1 MRGVISAVVAA
12 TLLTATAAVTTAASA
27 EECPGNPDA
36 LGTSRTIVVDA
47 LEHPRLGGMQYRE
60 SLPLEDKE
68 VVLTFDDGPLP
79 PKTNQI
85 LDILAKECV
94 KATFFLVGKMAT
106 TFPDVA
112 RKVEAA
118 GHTIGTHSQSH
129 PLKLH
134 KVSLAKAEEEL
145 SGGVTSVTSVLGHPP
160 APFIRIPGLARTN
173 AIDEYLGSQKL
184 MTWSADFPADDW
196 TKISPTQVYTRALQR
211 IEAYGKGI
219 LLLHDI
225 QPRTVAALPTLLH
238 ELKRRG
244 YRIVHVV
251 PATPDLAKTATLP
264 SDWAVHHHMRQIWP
278 ASFAEIDET
287 ILATV
292 LPAPSPANFA
302 ASHPFDPLATAKRTK
317 PTVATAAPA
326 GKTTRGRNKFR
337 PTQSAQLPAVQLPP
351 APWPRAYSESQAPLA
366 RVALPAPSPDSFSYP
381 ETSPTPWLPGRM
393 SMVVPPVPVPTAAP
407 DADAMAT
414 LIRRSLQDLQEPG
427 EPSEPVVPP
436 MPASRQ
442 LAPATR

>member
-1 MRGVISAVVAA
+1 MQRVIPAVVAA
-12 TLLTATAAVTTAASA
+12 TLLTATAAIAG
-27 EECPGNPDA
+27 ECPGNPDA
-36 LGTSRTIVVDA
+36 LGTSRTIVVDP
-47 LEHPRLGGMQYRE
+47 LDHPRLGGMQYRE

-79 PKTNQI
+79 PKTNQV
-85 LDILAKECV
+85 LDILAKDCV

-106 TFPDVA
+106 TFPDVVH
-112 RKVEAA
+112 KIEAA

-145 SGGVTSVTSVLGHPP
+145 SGGITSVTSVLGQPP

-251 PATPDLAKTATLP
+251 PATADLPKTATLA
-264 SDWAVHHHMRQIWP
+264 SEWVVHHHMRQIWP
-278 ASFAEIDET
+278 ASFAETDET
-287 ILATV
+287 ALATV
-292 LPAPSPANFA
+292 LPAPSPANFGVN
-302 ASHPFDPLATAKRTK
+302 HPFDPLATTK
-317 PTVATAAPA
+317 PMRPTAATAAPA
-326 GKTTRGRNKFR
+326 GKTARGRNKFR
-337 PTQSAQLPAVQLPP
+337 PTQSAQLPAVQFPP
-351 APWPRAYSESQAPLA
+351 AAWPRGFSESQAALV
-366 RVALPAPSPDSFSYP
+366 RVVLPAPSPMSFTYP
-381 ETSPTPWLPGRM
+381 EESPTPWLPGRV
-393 SMVVPPVPVPTAAP
+393 SMVVPAVPVPTAAP
-407 DADAMAT
+407 DNDAMAS
-414 LIRRSLQDLQEPG
+414 LIRRSLQDLQEP
-427 EPSEPVVPP
+427 SETAPVPP
-436 MPASRQ
+436 MPPSRR
-442 LAPATR
+442 LLVPATGQ

>member
-1 MRGVISAVVAA
+1 MQGVLPAVVAA
-12 TLLTATAAVTTAASA
+12 TLLTVTAGAFTAAAG
-27 EECPGNPDA
+27 ECPGNPDA
-36 LGTSRTIVVDA
+36 IGTSRTIVVDA

-79 PKTNQI
+79 PKTNHI

-112 RKVEAA
+112 RKVEAE

-134 KVSLAKAEEEL
+134 KVALAKAEEEL
-145 SGGVTSVTSVLGHPP
+145 HGGIVSVTSVLGHPP

-173 AIDEYLGSQKL
+173 AIDQYLGSQNL

-225 QPRTVAALPTLLH
+225 QPRTVEALPTLLH

-251 PATPDLAKTATLP
+251 PATPDLPKTATLA
-264 SDWAVHHHMRQIWP
+264 SQWVVHNHMRQIWP
-278 ASFAEIDET
+278 ASFAEADET
-287 ILATV
+287 IV
-292 LPAPSPANFA
+292 LPAPSPANFGVT
-302 ASHPFDPLATAKRTK
+302 HPFDASATVVTK
-317 PTVATAAPA
+317 VATKVK
-326 GKTTRGRNKFR
+326 GHIVFR
-337 PTQSAQLPAVQLPP
+337 PGQSNKLPA
-351 APWPRAYSESQAPLA
+351 ATWPRAYSEAQAALA
-366 RVALPAPSPDSFSYP
+366 RAVLPAPSPASFTYP
-381 ETSPTPWLPGRM
+381 ETSPTPWLPGRV
-393 SMVVPPVPVPTAAP
+393 SMVVPAVPVPTAAP
-407 DADAMAT
+407 DGDAMAS

-427 EPSEPVVPP
+427 EAVVPP
-436 MPASRQ
+436 MPASHR
-442 LAPATR
+442 LAPLNPMSTTPRIP

>member
-1 MRGVISAVVAA
+1 MQGVIPAVVAA
-12 TLLTATAAVTTAASA
+12 TLLTASAAIAG
-27 EECPGNPDA
+27 ECPGNPDA
-36 LGTSRTIVVDA
+36 IGTSRTIVVDPLA
-47 LEHPRLGGMQYRE
+47 HPRLGGMQYRE

-85 LDILAKECV
+85 LDILAKDCV

-118 GHTIGTHSQSH
+118 GHTIGTHSQTH

-145 SGGVTSVTSVLGHPP
+145 GGGVTSVTSVLGHPP

-225 QPRTVAALPTLLH
+225 QPRTVAALPTLLQ

-251 PATPDLAKTATLP
+251 PATPDQPVTATLP
-264 SDWAVHHHMRQIWP
+264 SDWLVHHHMHQIWP
-278 ASFAEIDET
+278 ASFAETDEST
-287 ILATV
+287 VAIV
-292 LPAPSPANFA
+292 LPAPSPANFGV
-302 ASHPFDPLATAKRTK
+302 SHPFDALA
-317 PTVATAAPA
+317 TVATKMVAT
-326 GKTTRGRNKFR
+326 KTVATKTGGAKQRGRIVFR
-337 PTQSAQLPAVQLPP
+337 PSQPPQLPTA
-351 APWPRAYSESQAPLA
+351 AWPNAFSESQAALA
-366 RVALPAPSPDSFSYP
+366 RVVLPAPSPMSFTYP
-381 ETSPTPWLPGRM
+381 EESPTPWLPGRV
-393 SMVVPPVPVPTAAP
+393 SMVVPAVPVPTAAP
-407 DADAMAT
+407 DNDAMAM
-414 LIRRSLQDLQEPG
+414 LIRRSLQDLQEPSDSA
-427 EPSEPVVPP
+427 PVPP
-436 MPASRQ
+436 MPPSRR
-442 LAPATR
+442 LLVPATGN

>member
-1 MRGVISAVVAA
+1 MRGVIPAVMAA
-12 TLLTATAAVTTAASA
+12 TLLTATAAIAG
-27 EECPGNPDA
+27 ECPGNPDA
-36 LGTSRTIVVDA
+36 IGTSRTIVVDP

-106 TFPDVA
+106 TFPDMA
-112 RKVEAA
+112 RRVEAE

-145 SGGVTSVTSVLGHPP
+145 GGGVASVTSVLGHPP

-173 AIDEYLGSQKL
+173 AIDQYLGSQNL

-251 PATPDLAKTATLP
+251 PASSDRPKTATLA
-264 SDWAVHHHMRQIWP
+264 SQWAVHNHMRQIWP
-278 ASFAEIDET
+278 ASFAEADESVV
-287 ILATV
+287 AAV
-292 LPAPSPANFA
+292 LPAPSPANFGA
-302 ASHPFDPLATAKRTK
+302 THPFDPLATVK
-317 PTVATAAPA
+317 PAATPALTA
-326 GKTTRGRNKFR
+326 GKTARGRNKFR
-337 PTQSAQLPAVQLPP
+337 PAPQSAQLPPKA
-351 APWPRAYSESQAPLA
+351 WPRGFSEAQAAL
-366 RVALPAPSPDSFSYP
+366 VHVVLPAPSPVSFTYP
-381 ETSPTPWLPGRM
+381 EESPTPWLPGRV
-393 SMVVPPVPVPTAAP
+393 SMVVPAVPVPTAAP
-407 DADAMAT
+407 DGDAMAS

-427 EPSEPVVPP
+427 EPVVPP
-436 MPASRQ
+436 MPASRR
-442 LAPATR
+442 LAPLNPMSATPHIP

>member
-1 MRGVISAVVAA
+1 MQGVIPAVVAA
-12 TLLTATAAVTTAASA
+12 TLLTATAAITTAAMTTAAIA

-36 LGTSRTIVVDA
+36 IGTSRTIVVDP

-79 PKTNQI
+79 PKTNHV

-106 TFPDVA
+106 TYPDVVH
-112 RKVEAA
+112 KIEAA
-118 GHTIGTHSQSH
+118 GHTIGTHTQTH
-129 PLKLH
+129 PLRLH
-134 KVSLAKAEEEL
+134 KVALAKAEEEFN
-145 SGGVTSVTSVLGHPP
+145 GGIASVTSVLGHPP
-160 APFIRIPGLARTN
+160 SPFIRIPGLARTN
-173 AIDEYLGSQKL
+173 AIDQYLGSQKL

-225 QPRTVAALPTLLH
+225 QPRTVEALPTLLH

-251 PATPDLAKTATLP
+251 PATPDLPKTASLP
-264 SDWAVHHHMRQIWP
+264 SEWVVHAHMRQIWP
-278 ASFAEIDET
+278 ASFAEADET
-287 ILATV
+287 VA
-292 LPAPSPANFA
+292 LPAPSPANFGVT
-302 ASHPFDPLATAKRTK
+302 HPFDAAATVVVKK
-317 PTVATAAPA
+317 VATKVH
-326 GKTTRGRNKFR
+326 GHIVFR
-337 PTQSAQLPAVQLPP
+337 PGQATKLPA
-351 APWPRAYSESQAPLA
+351 ATWPRAYSESQAALA

-381 ETSPTPWLPGRM
+381 ETSPTPWLPGRV

-407 DADAMAT
+407 DSDAMAM
-414 LIRRSLQDLQEPG
+414 LIRRSLQDLQEPAEFG
-427 EPSEPVVPP
+427 EPVVPP
-436 MPASRQ
+436 MPASRR
-442 LAPATR
+442 LVPANPMSMDR

>member
-1 MRGVISAVVAA
+1 MQGVVPAAVAA
-12 TLLTATAAVTTAASA
+12 VLLTATAAVA

-36 LGTSRTIVVDA
+36 IGTSRTIVVDA

-79 PKTNQI
+79 PKTNHV

-106 TFPDVA
+106 TYPDAV
-112 RKVEAA
+112 RKIEAA

-134 KVSLAKAEEEL
+134 KVALAKAEEEL
-145 SGGVTSVTSVLGHPP
+145 HGGVVSVTSVLGHSPS
-160 APFIRIPGLARTN
+160 PFIRIPGLARTN
-173 AIDEYLGSQKL
+173 AIDQYLASQNL

-225 QPRTVAALPTLLH
+225 QKRTGEALPTLLH

-244 YRIVHVV
+244 YHIVHVV
-251 PATPDLAKTATLP
+251 PATPDLPKTATLA
-264 SDWAVHHHMRQIWP
+264 SQWVVHNHLHQIWP
-278 ASFAEIDET
+278 ASFAEAEES
-287 ILATV
+287 IL
-292 LPAPSPANFA
+292 LPAPSPASFGVT
-302 ASHPFDPLATAKRTK
+302 HPSDALATVAS
-317 PTVATAAPA
+317 TV
-326 GKTTRGRNKFR
+326 RGRLVFR
-337 PTQSAQLPAVQLPP
+337 PGQSTKLPA
-351 APWPRAYSESQAPLA
+351 AAWPRAYSESQAALVPP
-366 RVALPAPSPDSFSYP
+366 VLPAPNPMSFSYP
-381 ETSPTPWLPGRM
+381 ETSPTPWLPGRV

-407 DADAMAT
+407 DGDALAM
-414 LIRRSLQDLQEPG
+414 LIRRSLQDLQEPADA
-427 EPSEPVVPP
+427 PIPP
-436 MPASRQ
+436 MPASRRS
-442 LAPATR
+442 APSPVK